1 MRIMVTGASGFV
13 GSHAVA
19 ALLAA
24 GHRPRVLVR
33 DPGKATKVLGT
44 LGIPADS
51 VEFVPGD
58 MLDEA
63 AVEEALTGCDA
74 AIHAAAAIGV
84 TGPAG
89 DLVDINVTGTR
100 NVVGGAAARGLDPI
114 IYISTIGVF
123 VPPDRPVI
131 TADGPLAAPRTGY
144 GRSKVAAEQ
153 YVRELQD
160 GGAPITTIYPGGI
173 GGPDQPVLGEL
184 NEGLVGG
191 MSKAWP
197 YPEGGVAVLDVRD
210 LAVAISRS
218 LTPGQGPRRRV
229 LGGHYLTWAGLMDL
243 CDELT
248 GVPIRRFK
256 VPGWVMLALGSA
268 LDTAKR
274 IKHFDFPLTRDAA
287 EFMIKLV
294 PTDDRPLLEETGLTL
309 RPARE
314 TLADSLRWLVTAG
327 HLDPARAGH
336 MSRQITTGELP

>member
-13 GSHAVA
+13 GSHTVA

-33 DPGKATKVLGT
+33 DPGKATKVLAA
-44 LGIPADS
+44 LGVPADS

-74 AIHAAAAIGV
+74 AIHTAAAIGI

-114 IYISTIGVF
+114 VYISSVGVF

-131 TADGPLAAPRTGY
+131 TVDGPLARPRTGY
-144 GRSKVAAEQ
+144 GRSKVTAEQ
-153 YVRELQD
+153 YVRDLQD
-160 GGAPITTIYPGGI
+160 SGASITTVYPGGI
-173 GGPDQPVLGEL
+173 CGPDQPVLGEL

-191 MSKAWP
+191 ISKAWP
-197 YPEGGVAVLDVRD
+197 YPNGGVSVLDVRD
-210 LAVAISRS
+210 LALAITCG
-218 LTPGQGPRRRV
+218 LTPGQGPRRRI
-229 LGGHYLTWAGLMDL
+229 LGGHFLTWAELIDL
-243 CDELT
+243 CEELT
-248 GVPIRRFK
+248 GVPIRRMK
-256 VPGWVMLALGSA
+256 VPGWIMLALGSA
-268 LDTAKR
+268 LDAAKR
-274 IKHFDFPLTRDAA
+274 IKHFEFPLTRDAA

-294 PTDDRPLLEETGLTL
+294 PTDDRPLLDETGLTL

-314 TLADSLRWLVTAG
+314 TLADSLRWLVAAG
-327 HLDPARAGH
+327 HLDPAKAG
-336 MSRQITTGELP
+336 RLIEGAR